1 VAPPAF
7 FPRIE
12 RLAAPNFQ
20 DTIRTLEGYWADY
33 GCVLMQPYHTELAAG
48 TMNPATFLRSLG
60 PRPWK
65 TAYVEPV
72 IRPLDGRYGENPYRF
87 QHYFQYQV
95 VIKPAPADVLDL
107 YFASLEAIG
116 IDLARHDV
124 RLVEDDWEQPTLGAW
139 GLGWEV
145 WCDGMEITQWTYFQ
159 QLGGFDVELVPAE
172 ITYGL
177 ERLAMFLQ
185 GKRSAFELE
194 WAPRVT
200 WGDVYRESE
209 RQWSAYN
216 FELAPVEVLTRRFG
230 EHEEE
235 CRTLLERRLALPAY
249 DQVLKASHT
258 FNLLDARGALS
269 VTERAG
275 YIGRVRNLAR
285 EVAQVYL
292 ELEADG
298 VAAA

>member
-1 VAPPAF
+1 LAPTY
-7 FPRIE
+7 
-12 RLAAPNFQ
+12 Q

-33 GCVLMQPYHTELAAG
+33 GCVLMQPYHTEVAAG
-48 TMNPATFLRSLG
+48 TMNPATFLRCLG
-60 PRPWK
+60 SRPWK
-65 TAYVEPV
+65 TGYVEPV

-95 VIKPAPADVLDL
+95 VIKPAPEDVLDL
-107 YFASLEAIG
+107 YFGSLEAIG
-116 IDLARHDV
+116 IDLSRHDV

-172 ITYGL
+172 ITYGM

-185 GKRSAFELE
+185 GKGSAFDLQ
-194 WAPRVT
+194 WAPGIT
-200 WGDVYRESE
+200 WGDVYRENE
-209 RQWSAYN
+209 RQWSIYN
-216 FELAPVEVLTRRFG
+216 FELAPVDVLTRRFG

-235 CRTLLERRLALPAY
+235 CRLLLERRLPLPAY
-249 DQVLKASHT
+249 DQVLKASHA

-269 VTERAG
+269 ANERAA

-285 EVAQVYL
+285 EVAQTYL
-292 ELEADG
+292 ELESGAD
-298 VAAA
+298 AAA